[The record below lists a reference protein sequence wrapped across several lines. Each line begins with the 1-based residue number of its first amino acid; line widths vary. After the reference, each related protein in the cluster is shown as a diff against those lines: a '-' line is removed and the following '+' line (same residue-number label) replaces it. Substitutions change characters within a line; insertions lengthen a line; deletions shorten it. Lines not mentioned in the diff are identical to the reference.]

1 MSGPKRFLVVCGVA
15 VAALLLV
22 RSVWGQEFQEV
33 KRPDGTTIKVPAN
46 IPPHVLERI
55 RSGGGPG
62 GPRPEPG
69 KPDEKGDAKEQEG
82 GEEDKDKDKKS
93 EEGEQKKK
101 DEGKKD
107 EKESE
112 EKPEPIKRESA
123 PPKEADPK
131 ELEVRPDARGMVQ
144 FNFVGQ
150 KWLDVLEWLALISD
164 MSLDWQELPGDYL
177 NLTTQRAYSVRETR
191 NLINQHLLAR
201 GFTLL
206 SRGEILSVAKI
217 DKLDPSMVPRVEP
230 DELAERD
237 SHEYVK
243 VSFSLDWMLAE
254 KAVKEFESMKSPNG
268 KLTSLEATNR
278 LEAMDAVTNL
288 HDIYRVLKEEQSG
301 TGQERL
307 VREFLLEHTGAKEV
321 LETLQELLGIQKK
334 SSGSPKPMT
343 PDQMRAQQEAM
354 RQAAEQAK
362 QGKGGP
368 SPKDKPDVYLVANTR
383 TNSILA
389 NAPPDIMAKIEQAIE
404 ALDVPSDRA
413 HSLLRNMGRM
423 QVYRLESVEPEP
435 LIKTLEELGELDF
448 DTRLEADRENNSIIA
463 YASLADHLT
472 IRALVEQLDGG
483 GRRAEVLP
491 LTALRAESVA
501 KIVDFMM
508 GGGREEEQDRSRSSR
523 SFNPWDRYRSSSSR
537 HGDDEHTD
545 RFRVDADTKNNTL
558 VLWCNE
564 FELRKVEDLLER
576 LRENQWEGPDP
587 STVKIYRLM
596 TLDPQPFVTTLE
608 EMETLGFQARL
619 EVDEENNSIVAYASE
634 SDHAKI
640 QELIEQLDGSGRQ
653 FHVVPLRRL
662 EADDVA
668 GTIAWMMAG
677 KEDEQQSGHSRNYYY
692 YDIYGSSGRDKDK
705 KTDEFR
711 VDADVEY
718 NRLLL
723 WANEIEMAEVQNLLV
738 KLGEVPPE
746 GGDSSTVRVLDVLPG
761 PEKDKLLERIRRVW
775 PSLAPNPLVTPEPEE
790 SEESEEKKVGEGEQS
805 EGSKE
810 KGTPAKS
817 RPTTAASA
825 ATAPASPAVDG
836 SHSSALRVAAAD
848 SDGPVFRFA
857 QLEQKSAESA
867 ASQESAES
875 APPLPPKSAESQAPQ
890 EPGDAVSQKS
900 TETKASD
907 KPSEPLP
914 EENATQKVG
923 ESSAEPV
930 QQKATSAE
938 ASPEAEK
945 QPAPPADS
953 PAAPAEAPSE
963 SEQPPAAAPTD
974 DARNR
979 PPVSIT
985 EAPDGRLII
994 TSEDTEALDQL
1005 EDLISRLAPPR
1016 RDYHVFE
1023 LKFAEAY
1030 WVKWNLDD
1038 FFKEEDKES
1047 NSSSRY
1053 YDYYWGP
1060 QSSGSG
1066 ETSRRLS
1073 KRRPLKFISDDDTN
1087 TILVQGAT
1095 PDQLRIIEELIE
1107 LYDQPPSTDSESARR
1122 TEVFQVRYSKAD
1134 VVAEAVKE
1142 VYRDLLSD
1150 RDKALANRGQQ
1161 QQQKTESRYSYT
1173 YVLGD
1178 EGDERKMPRWK
1189 GYLSVG
1195 IDTLSNTLIVSA
1207 PEFLFRDIE
1216 RLITDLDEAAKPTD
1230 AVQVLQLGR
1239 GVSASVV
1246 QETLSKVLAEA
1257 AATKRSGG
1265 EAKRAGQG
1273 APGPSGE
1280 HRGPAAN

>member
-1 MSGPKRFLVVCGVA
+1 MSGPKRYLSLCALA

-22 RSVWGQEFQEV
+22 RSVWAQEFQEV

-46 IPPHVLERI
+46 IPPEVLERI

-69 KPDEKGDAKEQEG
+69 KPDKGGEAKEEKP
-82 GEEDKDKDKKS
+82 GEEDKDKKS
-93 EEGEQKKK
+93 GEGEQKKDK
-101 DEGKKD
+101 EEGKKD

-150 KWLDVLEWLALISD
+150 KWLDVLEWLAVISD

-217 DKLDPSMVPRVEP
+217 DKLDPSMVPRVAPE
-230 DELAERD
+230 ELEERD

-288 HDIYRVLKEEQSG
+288 CDIYRVLKEEQSG

-307 VREFLLEHTGAKEV
+307 VREFPLKHTGAEEV
-321 LETLQELLGIQKK
+321 LATLQELLGIEKK
-334 SSGSPKPMT
+334 SSGPPKPTT

-354 RQAAEQAK
+354 KQAAEQAK

-368 SPKDKPDVYLVANTR
+368 PSKAKPDVYLVANTR
-383 TNSILA
+383 KNSILA
-389 NAPPDIMAKIEQAIE
+389 NAPPDVMAKIEQAIE
-404 ALDVPSDRA
+404 AIDMPSDHA
-413 HSLLRNMGRM
+413 HSLLRNMERM

-448 DTRLEADRENNSIIA
+448 DTRLEADKENNAIIA

-483 GRRAEVLP
+483 GRRAEVLQ

-523 SFNPWDRYRSSSSR
+523 SFFPWDRYGSSSSR
-537 HGDDEHTD
+537 RRDDDHTD

-558 VLWCNE
+558 VLWCND

-576 LRENQWEGPDP
+576 LRENQWEGDDP
-587 STVKIYRLM
+587 NTLKVYRLAV
-596 TLDPQPFVTTLE
+596 LDPEPFVQTLE
-608 EMETLGFQARL
+608 DLETLGFQARL
-619 EVDEENNSIVAYASE
+619 EVDKENNSIIAYASE
-634 SDHAKI
+634 SDHARI
-640 QELIEQLDGSGRQ
+640 QELIEELDGSGRQ

-662 EADDVA
+662 EADYVA
-668 GTIAWMMAG
+668 GTIAFMMAG
-677 KEDEQQSGHSRNYYY
+677 EGEKQQSGYSRTYIDYNYF
-692 YDIYGSSGRDKDK
+692 GGGPSPGRGQDK
-705 KTDEFR
+705 KPDEFR

-723 WANEIEMAEVQNLLV
+723 WANEIEMEEVNNLLV
-738 KLGEVPPE
+738 KLGEIPPE
-746 GGDSSTVRVLDVLPG
+746 GGDSSTVRVLNVLPG

-790 SEESEEKKVGEGEQS
+790 SEEKKSGEGEDGKGA
-805 EGSKE
+805 EE
-810 KGTPAKS
+810 EGTPAKS

-825 ATAPASPAVDG
+825 AIPPTAPAVDSPL
-836 SHSSALRVAAAD
+836 SSTLRVAGQN
-848 SDGPVFRFA
+848 SDGSVFRFA

-867 ASQESAES
+867 ASQESEQ
-875 APPLPPKSAESQAPQ
+875 PLPQKSAESQAPQ
-890 EPGDAVSQKS
+890 GPDDEVSQKS
-900 TETKASD
+900 PETEASAKSMEPLEEEKAS
-907 KPSEPLP
+907 
-914 EENATQKVG
+914 QKVG
-923 ESSAEPV
+923 EESGQPV
-930 QQKATSAE
+930 PQQATSEE
-938 ASPEAEK
+938 ASPEGEK
-945 QPAPPADS
+945 QPAPAAHS
-953 PAAPAEAPSE
+953 PGESTEAPPE
-963 SEQPPAAAPTD
+963 SDQPPGAASPTD
-974 DARNR
+974 DARIR

-1016 RDYHVFE
+1016 RDYHVFQ

-1047 NSSSRY
+1047 GSSSRY
-1053 YDYYWGP
+1053 YDYYYWGAP
-1060 QSSGSG
+1060 SSGSK
-1066 ETSRRLS
+1066 ESTPRLSRR
-1073 KRRPLKFISDDDTN
+1073 KPLKFISDDDTN
-1087 TILVQGAT
+1087 TILVQGAA
-1095 PDQLRIIEELIE
+1095 PDQLRTIQELIDI
-1107 LYDQPPSTDSESARR
+1107 YDQPPSTDSESARR

-1150 RDKALANRGQQ
+1150 RDKALANRGQ

-1216 RLITDLDEAAKPTD
+1216 KLIADLDEAAKPTD

-1257 AATKRSGG
+1257 AAAKRSGG

-1280 HRGPAAN
+1280 HRGPGTD